1 MTNCIFCD
9 IIAKK
14 LPAHLVAEN
23 EYAIAF
29 LPKEMESFAHTLIVP
44 KKHYKNLFDI
54 PENELKNLITF
65 LQNTTKIYQ
74 THLWATGIN
83 ILNANGKDAQQS
95 VPHLHFHLIPRFS
108 DDHLDLRPDFPP
120 FDAKPE
126 EVLEKIRAKQ
136 FISLDYTNPLWKQ
149 TINYAQNCAWE
160 AWPLLAQKMEN
171 NDFLDWEK
179 VFIVLDNDQ
188 IIGFCTFTQEDWIPN
203 CEYSPFIGFLFVDE
217 KYRGQRLSEELINQV
232 EQYAK
237 TLHMKKLYIISDHKW
252 LYEKYGFTKIDESKD
267 EQGRLESIFYRAIQ
281 EHKE

>member
-44 KKHYKNLFDI
+44 KKHYENLFDI

-120 FDAKPE
+120 YHAKPE
-126 EVLEKIRAKQ
+126 EVLERIRAKQ

-149 TINYAQNCAWE
+149 TINYAQNFLMGIFYLFLKPYE
-160 AWPLLAQKMEN
+160 KNLTPLLQCN
-171 NDFLDWEK
+171 FDD
-179 VFIVLDNDQ
+179 
-188 IIGFCTFTQEDWIPN
+188 
-203 CEYSPFIGFLFVDE
+203 
-217 KYRGQRLSEELINQV
+217 LSWLHLGSFSWLRSLI
-232 EQYAK
+232 
-237 TLHMKKLYIISDHKW
+237 W
-252 LYEKYGFTKIDESKD
+252 G
-267 EQGRLESIFYRAIQ
+267 
-281 EHKE
+281 